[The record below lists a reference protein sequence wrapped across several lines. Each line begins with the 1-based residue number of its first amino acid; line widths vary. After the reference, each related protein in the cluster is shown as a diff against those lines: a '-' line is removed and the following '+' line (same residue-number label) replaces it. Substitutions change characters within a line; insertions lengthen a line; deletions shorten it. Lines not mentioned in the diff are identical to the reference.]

1 MMPLIAKPLLTPD
14 ELRFHDALQAWLS
27 ETHGARYQ
35 LICKTTLPVVANPAV
50 EDEQVPSEFWTAILD
65 FCIVVDRIHGPPRL
79 VLITID
85 NPDKAYI
92 LALLDTYPVQA
103 MEIDSAKPF
112 SQTMET
118 VSAVLNQRPPQTVTK
133 MPKTQGNAYE
143 VWLKERAYSAFHGSL
158 EHQRLRREF
167 VGGTGH
173 IGRRIFIE
181 PCLAKYVD
189 IPADGTDPLLQ
200 YGRTSRADVL
210 ICENNPDL
218 TPLLQLEF
226 DGPTHRTQAG
236 MRKDRKKEELLA
248 QAGIPLLR
256 IGFEDM
262 PFTLESS
269 RGNVKALPISV
280 DSEDSKPIFDGIIS
294 QILLAIGNNAAFE
307 KEERPR
313 IDDKVDTLRR
323 EQLLPR
329 LAQARQQYGP
339 GAVPDYVVQD
349 IFLEAYEANE
359 EAESEA
365 NSDLASSRM
374 AAAEFLNDGER
385 TFDDLLWATGGTL
398 TIEDEDE
405 RSSSASIR
413 RAVFRTDTDELIISV
428 PNIRLR
434 YLTPPTAQTTTTPAA
449 FVLFSEISFSGL
461 AETLVRRAIRSL
473 IQFKH
478 ATQPFAQSISLREL
492 EDYRQFWHRPK
503 SAKEKQFLKA
513 CGRLAA
519 FERSVPST
527 GKAQAMSAERQPSP
541 EVQEEIERIRA
552 LRLDADLGLSPD
564 EDDSPPTLTRLPT
577 LQEYA
582 ALFNRSAHACLRYP
596 GVRDHLLKSHHGA
609 AMRDAEWNKCEREF
623 RHDEVRRAIEL
634 KSQGQLPRHLNIV

>member
-1 MMPLIAKPLLTPD
+1 MMPLITKPLLTPD

-50 EDEQVPSEFWTAILD
+50 EDEQVPSEFWSAILD
-65 FCIVVDRIHGPPRL
+65 YCIVVDRIHGPPRL

-103 MEIDSAKPF
+103 MEIDSTQPF
-112 SQTMET
+112 NQTVGT
-118 VSAVLNQRPPQTVTK
+118 VSAVLNQRPPQVVTK

-143 VWLKERAYSAFHGSL
+143 FWLKERAYSAFHGFL
-158 EHQRLRREF
+158 EHHRREI

-181 PCLAKYVD
+181 PCLAKYID
-189 IPADGTDPLLQ
+189 IPGDRTDTVIQ

-236 MRKDRKKEELLA
+236 MRKDRKKEALLA

-269 RGNVKALPISV
+269 RGNVKALSISV
-280 DSEDSKPIFDGIIS
+280 DSEDSKPIFDEIIS
-294 QILLAIGNNAAFE
+294 QILLAIVNNAAFE
-307 KEERPR
+307 KVERPR
-313 IDDKVDTLRR
+313 IGDKVDTLFR

-339 GAVPDYVVQD
+339 GEVPEGVVQD
-349 IFLEAYEANE
+349 IFRDAYEANE
-359 EAESEA
+359 DVEIEA
-365 NSDLASSRM
+365 NSELAWLRM
-374 AAAEFLNDGER
+374 NATEFLKGGEK
-385 TFDDLLWATGGTL
+385 TFDDLLWTTGGTL
-398 TIEDEDE
+398 TIEDADE
-405 RSSSASIR
+405 CSSSSSIR
-413 RAVFRTDTDELIISV
+413 RAVFRTNTDELSISV

-434 YLTPPTAQTTTTPAA
+434 YLALPSAQTASTRAA
-449 FVLFSEISFSGL
+449 LALFPEISFSGL
-461 AETLVRRAIRSL
+461 AEVLVLRAIRCL
-473 IQFKH
+473 IQLKH
-478 ATQPFAQSISLREL
+478 VTQPFVQSISLQEL

-503 SAKEKQFLKA
+503 SAQEKQFLKA
-513 CGRLAA
+513 CDRLAA
-519 FERSVPST
+519 LERSARFTS
-527 GKAQAMSAERQPSP
+527 KAQAMSAERQPSP
-541 EVQEEIERIRA
+541 EVQDDIERIRA
-552 LRLDADLGLSPD
+552 LRLDADLGLPWD
-564 EDDSPPTLTRLPT
+564 EDDSPSTLKRLPT

-582 ALFNRSAHACLRYP
+582 AQFNRSAHACLRYP
-596 GVRDHLLKSHHGA
+596 GVRDQLLKPHHGA
-609 AMRDAEWNKCEREF
+609 AIREAEWNKCEREF

-634 KSQGQLPRHLNIV
+634 KSQGQPPLI